1 MAKRK
6 TGNGTKGQDGKP
18 AGQGGGAETTSG
30 VEVLPAAAS
39 EDVITGVVN
48 TLNTM
53 QRAAGF
59 EFARAVGRV
68 VLDSLYG
75 GDLNGWRLR
84 GESDASYRRLRDR
97 AEAEKDKL
105 LISAVALYRS
115 MALVELEDRLQITDW
130 KNLNITQVRSVF
142 GLTDDQQRK
151 LLTTAQAKGWDG
163 ERLEAEVA
171 KVRKKEG
178 DKRGRPPLPA
188 FVKAIG
194 AFRRV
199 IEPGDGK
206 PDPFGDL
213 KLAEEL
219 DAEEAQALWQTVT
232 GVKIKCEELQK
243 TLAARIPGFAEPT

>member
-6 TGNGTKGQDGKP
+6 SGGGKGPKAQDGKP
-18 AGQGGGAETTSG
+18 GG

-39 EDVITGVVN
+39 EHVIEGVVE

-59 EFARAVGRV
+59 DFARAVGRV

-75 GDLNGWRLR
+75 GDMNAWRLR
-84 GESDASYRRLRDR
+84 GESDASYRKLREHAD
-97 AEAEKDKL
+97 KDELK
-105 LISAVALYRS
+105 ISAVALYRS
-115 MALVELEDRLQITDW
+115 MALIELEDRLQITDW
-130 KNLNITQVRSVF
+130 KNLNITHIRSVF
-142 GLTDDQQRK
+142 GLPDDQQKK

-188 FVKAIG
+188 FVKGIG
-194 AFRRV
+194 ALRRV

-213 KLAEEL
+213 ELAEEL

-232 GVKIKCEELQK
+232 GVKIKCEEIQK
-243 TLAARIPGFAEPT
+243 KLAGRIPGFGEPA